1 MSGIIYDG
9 VKAFSLKELSDRGWK
24 IEGENQSDVDQLYR
38 DTAWLY
44 AVIQKRAGGV
54 TSIPRVLLKGETEV
68 EEEDLPFTFD
78 INDMLWRSSLALD
91 LYAKAYLLQLQNQF
105 KVLGVRWFHPETITL
120 EIDEVEGLKHF
131 KRHIGVGRP
140 IIYKYDPKTDTSPD
154 GLVWVWESGLAEVGP
169 GIPKADVAEEPAKV
183 LRAIDQHTV
192 KFFNSAAIG
201 QYFFTAKT
209 QPNREERNRF
219 RKWVK
224 RVFFG
229 GIATAF
235 GAEVFGEDLTPHKLG
250 ADPKDLEM
258 TELDRD
264 NRRDISAV
272 YDTPEALV
280 TGDAGSMSRAT
291 LDRITSNWINGPI
304 MQRANMIVDAFNHH
318 ILVPAGYE
326 LTLNAEAMTVNQEE
340 ERQRALAYS
349 LYYSS
354 KMPPDTIVAI
364 LGIDGLEGM
373 ELEDKERIVM
383 ENQKLN
389 AEEDDSDLETDETES
404 DKALE
409 LAKLRRYIKN
419 GKHLK
424 RSFTSDILTPLE
436 IAGEVGKAPDAPF
449 LDWESYP

>member
-24 IEGENQSDVDQLYR
+24 IEGENQSEVDQLYR

-68 EEEDLPFTFD
+68 EEEELPFTFD
-78 INDMLWRSSLALD
+78 INDMLWRSSIALD
-91 LYAKAYLLQLQNQF
+91 IYAKAYLLQLKNQF

-120 EIDEVEGLKHF
+120 EIDEVVGLEYF
-131 KRHIGVGRP
+131 KRTIGIAAP
-140 IIYKYDPKTDTSPD
+140 IIYDYDPKTDMSPD
-154 GLVWVWESGLAEVGP
+154 GLVWIWESGMAEVGP
-169 GIPKADVAEEPAKV
+169 GIPKADVAMGPAMV
-183 LRAIDQHTV
+183 LRAIDTMAG
-192 KFFNSAAIG
+192 KFFSQGAIG
-201 QYFFTAKT
+201 QIFFTAPT
-209 QPNREERNRF
+209 QPKPEERARF
-219 RKWVK
+219 RKWIR

-229 GIATAF
+229 GVDTAYS
-235 GAEVFGEDLTPHKLG
+235 AEIFAEGMEPHKLG

-272 YDTPEALV
+272 YDTSEALV

-304 MQRANMIVDAFNHH
+304 MKQAQLIIDAFNHH